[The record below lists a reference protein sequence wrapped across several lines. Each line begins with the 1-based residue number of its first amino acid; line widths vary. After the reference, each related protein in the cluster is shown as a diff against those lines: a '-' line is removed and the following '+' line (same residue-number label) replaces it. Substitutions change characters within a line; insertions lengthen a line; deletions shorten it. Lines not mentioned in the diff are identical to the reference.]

1 MHKNQLFDFSYVLLM
16 NHEEN
21 NIIRRIL
28 GGHKQE
34 YKLLVNKYQDAVYNV
49 IYRML
54 QQQPEAE
61 ELAQDV
67 FVKAYVKLGSFNYK
81 SKFFSWIYRI
91 AINTAISH
99 QKKSKRFLHPE
110 QMPEPTGANQEDE
123 MMLNERNA
131 ILDHVIGTLNEKY
144 KSVIVLHYFEQLSY
158 AEMAEVLELPEKKIK
173 SRLFDAR
180 RMLYKK
186 LEKHAYFDH

>member
-1 MHKNQLFDFSYVLLM
+1 M
-16 NHEEN
+16 NKEEN
-21 NIIRRIL
+21 DIIRRIL
-28 GGHKQE
+28 EGNKQE
-34 YKLLVNKYQDAVYNV
+34 YKVLVCRYQAAVYN
-49 IYRML
+49 ILYRIL
-54 QQQPEAE
+54 QQQAEAE

-67 FVKAYVKLGSFNYK
+67 FVKAYEKLGTFNYQ

-99 QKKSKRFLHPE
+99 QKQAKRLLHPE
-110 QMPEPTGANQEDE
+110 QMPEKGGPNQEDE
-123 MMLNERNA
+123 VMGNERN
-131 ILDHVIGTLNEKY
+131 TLLRAAVSELKEKY
-144 KSVIVLHYFEQLSY
+144 HTVIVLHYFEQLSY
-158 AEMAEVLELPEKKIK
+158 AEMAEVLQLPEKKIK

>member
-1 MHKNQLFDFSYVLLM
+1 M

-28 GGHKQE
+28 GGNTRE
-34 YKLLVNKYQDAVYNV
+34 YELLVNKYQDAVYNV

-54 QQQPEAE
+54 QQRAEAE

-67 FVKAYVKLGSFNYK
+67 FVKAYVKLESFNYK

-110 QMPEPTGANQEDE
+110 QMPEPAGANQEDE
-123 MMLNERNA
+123 MMFNEQHA

-144 KSVIVLHYFEQLSY
+144 RSVIVLHYFEQLSY
-158 AEMAEVLELPEKKIK
+158 AEMAEVLQLPEKKIK
-173 SRLFDAR
+173 SRLYDAR

-186 LEKHAYFDH
+186 LEKHTYFDH